1 MSKIYIKDWMA
12 TKPYKKQTNTD
23 LFYLEVSN
31 KVLDAINSN
40 DSHTEFLL
48 TFMDKESIK
57 DFSNFVTSYFEDKIS
72 NLNLFNAFV
81 TLNHD
86 IYSKELP
93 FYKTSDYI
101 KEEINLADI
110 QFLIWYFLNLQKQ
123 DTFINP
129 FSDEIKELAT
139 TIFSVLDS
147 EYEYA
152 PENDQLKKYFSLEKP
167 DKLDEVRYFI
177 DKILTKTY
185 LFGYDTGL
193 ELYMRT
199 AELKNGNNKNF
210 QVYKGARDNF
220 IINYPT
226 KLLALRGNKWAVA
239 ILGNDKKK
247 YKDIENLGLN
257 TQTAFIYKG
266 ETEDSL
272 KMEQI
277 SSGKVIEIS
286 KENFVDYKRLK
297 EDMILYAGANQWK
310 DKYIF
315 TGIINVINH
324 NDEAIEEAKKDLIA
338 KRILRTEKEKQED
351 LKSIKAQEKVFLELN
366 DNQEYLITSPK
377 GAVEFINKFYETLE
391 EKEISKDLESIV
403 HLAKSIEKNQTIYNS
418 VIFINPNY
426 GIEFYANIAS
436 ELDVENNEYKAD
448 EVNPAFLMKLMMDDT
463 FSKEFFDFYY
473 NLIKD
478 KKSKQV
484 EFMSTLSKKDI
495 DFILRFFKPTRY
507 ESKL

>member
-31 KVLDAINSN
+31 KVLDVVKEKHS
-40 DSHTEFLL
+40 EFLL

-57 DFSNFVTSYFEDKIS
+57 DFSNFVTAYFEDKIS
-72 NLNLFNAFV
+72 NLNLFNAFI
-81 TLNHD
+81 TLNNE
-86 IYSKELP
+86 IYSKDLP
-93 FYKTSDYI
+93 FYKTNDYI

-129 FSDEIKELAT
+129 FSEEIKGLAT
-139 TIFSVLDS
+139 DIFDVLDK

-152 PENDQLKKYFSLEKP
+152 PENNQLKKYFSLEDPKR
-167 DKLDEVRYFI
+167 LDEVRYFI

-185 LFGYDTGL
+185 LFGYDAGL

-199 AELKNGNNKNF
+199 AELKNGNSKNF

-239 ILGNDKKK
+239 VLDNDKKK
-247 YKDIENLGLN
+247 YKNIESLGLN
-257 TQTAFIYKG
+257 TQTAFIYRG

-277 SSGKVIEIS
+277 SSGKVLEIS
-286 KENFVDYKRLK
+286 KENFVDYKQLK
-297 EDMILYAGANQWK
+297 ENMILYAGANKWK
-310 DKYIF
+310 DKYVF

-324 NDEAIEEAKKDLIA
+324 NEEAIEAAKKDIIA
-338 KRILRTEKEKQED
+338 KRILRTEEEKQDD
-351 LKSIKAQEKVFLELN
+351 LENIKAQEKIFLELN
-366 DNQEYLITSPK
+366 EGKQYLITSPK
-377 GAVEFINKFYETLE
+377 DSVEFINKFHETLE
-391 EKEISKDLESIV
+391 EKGIDKNLDSLL
-403 HLAKSIEKNQTIYNS
+403 HLAKSIEQNQTIYSS
-418 VIFINPNY
+418 VIFFNPIH
-426 GIEFYANIAS
+426 GMEFHANIAA

-448 EVNPAFLMKLMMDDT
+448 DVNPAFLMKLMMGDT

-473 NLIKD
+473 NEIKD
-478 KKSKQV
+478 KKSTQI
-484 EFMSTLSKKDI
+484 EFLSTLSESDI